1 MKTFKKILSILGVAL
16 SIVVLIACVLGIVGA
31 WIVRANVYRA
41 VDRLFTAADVALVNT
56 VSRIDE
62 TVKNGQDLSSA
73 LNNLQ
78 TEIESKGKTVQDNPV
93 VLLAVDKALD
103 GKLIPTMVK
112 LDSAGREIYAG
123 LSKIDYALNTLS
135 DSFLFRDRDGLVKQ
149 TAAFVSGVTNSMD
162 ELDSGLRDL
171 QAAAKEGKSDLTTR
185 VVDRLGQPI
194 QRLNRGVNAAQS
206 LLTIVKTGLQT
217 IQARL
222 SVAHENI
229 LQTITVITVFVTLLL
244 VWLAYTQF
252 VTVQS
257 LLKYYWSLRN
267 EPGGTTTAEAPVPVS
282 AP

>member
-267 EPGGTTTAEAPVPVS
+267 EPEGTTTAEAPVSVS